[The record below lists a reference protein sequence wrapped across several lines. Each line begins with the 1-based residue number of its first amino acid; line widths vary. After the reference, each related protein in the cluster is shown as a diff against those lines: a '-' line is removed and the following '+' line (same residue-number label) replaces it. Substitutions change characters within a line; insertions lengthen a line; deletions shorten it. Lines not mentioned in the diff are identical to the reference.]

1 MNKHAF
7 VRRQDLRSSV
17 LLSVAALAT
26 TGMIAAAAPAGA
38 AVTTG
43 GGADARNR
51 PGFVRDDQGIA
62 LALCA
67 DAVNCEPADAA
78 DPLHG
83 GYFAAEAAV
92 GPFRI
97 IFGIE
102 TAAGED
108 AAGNPTDQ
116 AIVANVARFRAEGLR
131 PGGRYVVKDPW
142 GSTTVFADNQG
153 DVDFLAE
160 GGGEA
165 GSPLGSGPVKTFLRR
180 LNAPA
185 GFLGNLDTA
194 GRVTGSPTGFNRVQI
209 TGPGVNATQR
219 NFIVNGQLRP
229 NMAMSTVNTPSLK
242 LGSITKATASVGR
255 VNVSSFGSAALSLNV
270 TKGGANPSAFAV
282 TNNCAAAAPGS
293 ACNVTVSYTPR
304 ANRDVS
310 AVLTLD
316 DPADLTPARRVTVTG
331 VANDTRAPKVASS
344 NPAKGADNVR
354 PGKSIKVGFSEAVL
368 GAKSGLT
375 LVDASGDKVAA
386 RVSRVRQTSTYKV
399 NPRQALDRNAT
410 YRVQVNGGAKAVRD
424 LAGNAAR
431 DISWRFGT
439 R

>member
-7 VRRQDLRSSV
+7 ARRQGVKSSA

-38 AVTTG
+38 VVTSG
-43 GGADARNR
+43 GTADAEGR
-51 PGFVRDDQGIA
+51 PGFYRDGQGIA

-67 DAVNCEPADAA
+67 SAVNCEPADAA

-83 GYFAAEAAV
+83 GYFAAEAQV
-92 GPFRI
+92 GPI
-97 IFGIE
+97 LAIYGIE

-108 AAGNPTDQ
+108 AAGDPTDQ
-116 AIVANVARFRAEGLR
+116 AIVANVARFRGEGLQ
-131 PGGRYVVKDPW
+131 PGARYVIKDPW
-142 GSTTVFADNQG
+142 GTTTVFADAQG
-153 DVDFLAE
+153 DVE
-160 GGGEA
+160 RVMESGGEVGTVA
-165 GSPLGSGPVKTFLRR
+165 GGHVTTFLRR
-180 LNAPA
+180 LTAPA
-185 GFLGNLDTA
+185 GFLGNLETA
-194 GRVTGSPTGFNRVQI
+194 GPVTGSPTGFNQVTV

-219 NFIVNGQLRP
+219 NFVVNGQMRA
-229 NMAMSTVNTPSLK
+229 NTAMSTVNTQSLK

-255 VNVSSFGSAALSLNV
+255 VNVSSFGTADLSLNV
-270 TKGGANPSAFAV
+270 AKSGANPSAFAV
-282 TNNCAAAAPGS
+282 TNGCAAAAPRS
-293 ACNVTVSYTPR
+293 ACNITVSYTPR

-310 AVLTLD
+310 AILTLN
-316 DPADLTPARRVTVTG
+316 DPADMAPARKVTLTG
-331 VANDTRAPKVASS
+331 VANDTRSPKVASS

-354 PGKSIKVGFSEAVL
+354 PGKSIKVVFSEAVL

-386 RVSRVRQTSTYKV
+386 RVSRVRRTSTYKV

-410 YRVQVNGGAKAVRD
+410 YQVRVNGGANAVRD